1 MSWRTMGR
9 RFGSQRS
16 KSAVAWK
23 MFMQAEVRSPGL
35 GAGMLRMRFGG
46 VHAGFVNWE
55 LCG

>member
-1 MSWRTMGR
+1 MGR